1 MLSTHKNYLFLF
13 LFLANSL
20 LASEFSDDKDLKDT
34 ANRIVNELNEDSEN
48 NPYNFIDSNAQKM
61 VLVLTKNAE
70 LFDSDREIYEQKIKD
85 IFEPMIDF
93 RRVAASV
100 MGKKYYLLSTKEQ
113 RAEFVE
119 IFKDSLL
126 DTYAETLAQWGDSTI
141 STKFENDYSYK
152 EIKTVEVKQTL
163 DTGSSKYPIS
173 YKLRKDK
180 EGWKIINI
188 IINGVNLGL
197 TFRNQFQALAISNNE
212 DVESTLANWVSD
224 AGDAGIS

>member
-1 MLSTHKNYLFLF
+1 MLQLHKKNLFLF
-13 LFLANSL
+13 LTFFLALESF
-20 LASEFSDDKDLKDT
+20 SE
-34 ANRIVNELNEDSEN
+34 ED
-48 NPYNFIDSNAQKM
+48 PYVFIDNNAQKM
-61 VLVLTKNAE
+61 AQVLTLEAD
-70 LFDSDREIYEQKIKD
+70 LFETDRSLYEQKIKD

-100 MGKKYYLLSTKEQ
+100 MGKKYYLLASKSE
-113 RAEFVE
+113 RSEFVI

-141 STKFENDYSYK
+141 TTEFPNNKTEIYK
-152 EIKTVEVKQTL
+152 KNVEVKQVL

-173 YKLRKDK
+173 YKLRKNE
-180 EGWKIINI
+180 EGWKIVNI

-197 TFRNQFQALAISNNE
+197 TFRNQFQALAVTHNE
-212 DVESTLANWVSD
+212 NINLTLQNWVSD